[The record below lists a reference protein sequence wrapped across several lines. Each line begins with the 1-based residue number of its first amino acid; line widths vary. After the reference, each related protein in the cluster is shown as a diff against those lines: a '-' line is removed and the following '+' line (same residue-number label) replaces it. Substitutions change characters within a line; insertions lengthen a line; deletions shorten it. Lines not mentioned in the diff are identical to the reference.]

1 MKKLYLTLILLFGLL
16 AFAPQIARA
25 DRVTGYFN
33 FNNKPN
39 RTHNVDMGKPLP
51 EAAGQAKIPE
61 ENIKIK
67 SEQKKIKQ
75 HEKIRNTILCIL
87 FAFGVAAV
95 ITNLKK
101 KVKL

>member
-1 MKKLYLTLILLFGLL
+1 MRKLYFSLILLFGFL

-39 RTHNVDMGKPLP
+39 RTHNVNIVKPLP
-51 EAAGQAKIPE
+51 EAEGQAKIPE

-87 FAFGVAAV
+87 FALGVASLIAV
-95 ITNLKK
+95 LKK
-101 KVKL
+101 KIKL

>member
-1 MKKLYLTLILLFGLL
+1 MRNLYLTLILLFGLL
-16 AFAPQIARA
+16 ASAPQIARA
-25 DRVTGYFN
+25 DRVTGHFN

-51 EAAGQAKIPE
+51 EAEGQAKIPE
-61 ENIKIK
+61 ENIKIEA
-67 SEQKKIKQ
+67 EQKEIKQ